1 MEFYRISVSFDTLIN
16 VCLSTIQ
23 NSFKYKHAVIH
34 TCCTKYTNET
44 NK

>member
-1 MEFYRISVSFDTLIN
+1 MEFNRISGSSDTVNN
-16 VCLSTIQ
+16 VCLSTLQ
-23 NSFKYKHAVIH
+23 NSFKYKHAFIH